1 MKFLLKVKKHQ
12 HYLYISILLIAIF
25 FLGNSLIT
33 PKITSVTEDLIED
46 IVRGNLQAKQNI
58 VSFEFN
64 QLNSYLNDSKKII
77 NESDSLSQQQFEEKL
92 LFTSELALTNR
103 NIVNSFVLLAEETKI
118 QTYVFTS
125 NTEESYGE
133 EILISLKNR
142 TIDQGVVVLD
152 TIFKNDGKVINRKL
166 IAKKITNEKFIIAGY
181 DVDLLKFWKYFSE
194 TYKGEGGYTVLTD
207 ANGVCILHPETQFI
221 GEKLPSFFSEISV
234 EKILKNTE
242 ELKVYYVP
250 ENEDLIKTKVTSEYL
265 GLEVLRYFKA
275 VKYNNSTFILIVSI
289 PVDIYL
295 KESIVDIKKY
305 FSWISLLAFCT
316 FMLMLIISRIQ
327 LKKEFLQNLKFE
339 KEKEQLA
346 SSNEKYQKENAV
358 LQLNQLKKKMNP
370 HFLFNSLNSLHVLI
384 DLDSDL
390 SQQFVLKLAEVY
402 RYLLEDRDGNLI
414 TVKKELNFLK
424 QYFFLQKIRFNNSL
438 NLSIQYDCD
447 NQSLLKKIPFLALE
461 TLVENAIKH
470 NEITKQKPL
479 FIVVEI
485 KNDCIVVSNNYNPRQ
500 NIEQN
505 SHYIGL
511 NYLKNSY
518 EFYQV
523 NSFKTE
529 ISDEKFKCYLPLL
542 S

>member
-77 NESDSLSQQQFEEKL
+77 NESDSLSQQQLEEKL
-92 LFTSELALTNR
+92 LFTNELALTNR

-125 NTEESYGE
+125 NTEKSYGE

-152 TIFKNDGKVINRKL
+152 TIFKNDGQVINRKL

-181 DVDLLKFWKYFSE
+181 DVDLLKFWEYFSE

-242 ELKVYYVP
+242 ELKGYYVP
-250 ENEDLIKTKVTSEYL
+250 KNEDLIKTKVTSEYL

-447 NQSLLKKIPFLALE
+447 NQILLKKIPFLALE

-485 KNDCIVVSNNYNPRQ
+485 KNDCIIVSNNYNPRK

-518 EFYQV
+518 EFHQV